1 MWIEITGLPGSGKT
15 TATSLL
21 RRFLAH
27 AGQPTHS
34 PASALVGRHLARW
47 LWSDTLHNRILER
60 IPATGQIPFPS
71 SWNRLHQLVA
81 EIASTPT
88 ERRRLARAVQRQ
100 QRIAAIG
107 PPVRR
112 KLVVDEGPRQL
123 LMSLWARTSS
133 RRIRET
139 LLRLDLPWPD
149 HLVVV
154 ETPRETAAARLSDRG
169 HLPFPDHPDA
179 TLPQRLAACEDALNN
194 TLGHLPPQ
202 TRLWILANDATW
214 GQLQAAA
221 NNIARAV
228 LASSDDVPI
237 DLLAPTSRIRES
249 AA

>member
-1 MWIEITGLPGSGKT
+1 MWVEITGLPGSGKT

-21 RRFLAH
+21 RRFLAD
-27 AGQPTHS
+27 AGRPTHS

-47 LWSDTLHNRILER
+47 LWSDTVHNRILER
-60 IPATGQIPFPS
+60 FPATGQIPFLS
-71 SWNRLHQLVA
+71 TWNRLHQLVA
-81 EIASTPT
+81 EIASTPA
-88 ERRRLARAVQRQ
+88 ERWRLARAVQRQ
-100 QRIAAIG
+100 QRIAAIR

-112 KLVVDEGPRQL
+112 NLVVDEGPRQL

-133 RRIRET
+133 QRIRET

-154 ETPRETAAARLSDRG
+154 ETPRDTAVARLRHRG

-179 TLPQRLAACEDALNN
+179 ALSQRLAACEDALSNA
-194 TLGHLPPQ
+194 LVRLPPH
-202 TRLWILANDATW
+202 THLWILANDATW
-214 GQLQAAA
+214 DHLHAAV

-228 LASSDDVPI
+228 LASSDNVPI
-237 DLLAPTSRIRES
+237 ASLSTTSRIRES